1 MTRKKVLS
9 MVFAFMLALNLFVDV
24 RLNSALA
31 AVKPGDV
38 VSPQY
43 TYTKKVVAQ
52 LWSDKP
58 GVATCSGKV
67 TVYDNSSK
75 ISLTVQLLRKDGS
88 SWKEVVSWSGSG
100 SGNLSY
106 SITKDR
112 AVSSGTYKVRVSG
125 TITTVDGKT
134 EKVSQSTSEK
144 TF

>member
-9 MVFAFMLALNLFVDV
+9 MVFAFMLVLNLFVDV

-43 TYTKKVVAQ
+43 TYTKKVFAQ

-67 TVYDNSSK
+67 TVYDSPDPLWE
-75 ISLTVQLLRKDGS
+75 SLLGGACLPTSWNLQTTFPVLPCALRNAFHNHFG
-88 SWKEVVSWSGSG
+88 
-100 SGNLSY
+100 
-106 SITKDR
+106 
-112 AVSSGTYKVRVSG
+112 
-125 TITTVDGKT
+125 
-134 EKVSQSTSEK
+134 
-144 TF
+144 